1 MLWGEGQN
9 GGKSRQSNS
18 SRTTW
23 ATEKEERKALEGPE
37 SSLQIPGRS
46 THART
51 ACLYIGEQELSSSRC
66 FTRSPRPLP
75 AASLAHL
82 APFPLLHSLTSHIPW
97 HQARAREIITE
108 EVDTKGKRT
117 HRPREGKQAG
127 RGFFILSGRALV
139 IRTTQEQNG
148 LIIRTV
154 RSSGRHT

>member
-1 MLWGEGQN
+1 MGGSPDRVIHQEPPGQRRRRRGRLW
-9 GGKSRQSNS
+9 KDPR
-18 SRTTW
+18 
-23 ATEKEERKALEGPE
+23 ALCKYLEGRRMRELLVCTLE
-37 SSLQIPGRS
+37 SRS
-46 THART
+46 
-51 ACLYIGEQELSSSRC
+51 C
-66 FTRSPRPLP
+66 PLP

-82 APFPLLHSLTSHIPW
+82 VPFPLLHSLTSHIPW